1 MAEPHVSPGDRAMI
15 RMPDQ
20 RTAHPHAQVYTVAG
34 GKNIPGWLSETKK
47 KALKK
52 DDEYRRRHAAA
63 GGRRRHLDR
72 SRGAAELSRC
82 HRSPCR

>member
-1 MAEPHVSPGDRAMI
+1 
-15 RMPDQ
+15 
-20 RTAHPHAQVYTVAG
+20 VAG